1 MYSKEIKKSMN
12 YLAKQR
18 NVIFIGQSVEYPGT
32 FMSNTLTEVPKRKK
46 IEMPVAEEMQLGIT
60 LGLAI
65 EGYTPVSVIP
75 RWNFMLYGMNQ
86 LVNHIDKF
94 ELMSDSKINNIIIRT
109 GVGSKKPLNPQHQH
123 IGNFSQEIKKMC
135 KSINVISLQNS
146 KSVLS
151 EYKKAFRRKD
161 KKITI
166 LVEYGDLYD

>member
-1 MYSKEIKKSMN
+1 
-12 YLAKQR
+12 
-18 NVIFIGQSVEYPGT
+18 
-32 FMSNTLTEVPKRKK
+32 
-46 IEMPVAEEMQLGIT
+46 
-60 LGLAI
+60 
-65 EGYTPVSVIP
+65 
-75 RWNFMLYGMNQ
+75 
-86 LVNHIDKF
+86 
-94 ELMSDSKINNIIIRT
+94 MSDSKINNIIIRT

-146 KSVLS
+146 KRVLS